1 LYATGQERSSD
12 SIAWIFKKRTLHRS
26 ETSDSYAQ
34 PEKAEQND
42 ERSQIKAATAAG
54 RRIAV
59 SDFCRR
65 ERFPG
70 HPQNLAGI
78 ASLLT
83 RNRDAQRVPLRIL
96 PLGFRMLVE
105 DSSRL
110 LNQLANSADCCPRAF
125 RLHRA
130 KTMHGLEGAWHPERS
145 PKPSRDSQ

>member
-1 LYATGQERSSD
+1 MSSQTSGPTKAIRYRSRPRLVSSFMGHLRVLSATGQERSSD

-34 PEKAEQND
+34 PERAEQND

-70 HPQNLAGI
+70 HP
-78 ASLLT
+78 
-83 RNRDAQRVPLRIL
+83 
-96 PLGFRMLVE
+96 
-105 DSSRL
+105 
-110 LNQLANSADCCPRAF
+110 
-125 RLHRA
+125 
-130 KTMHGLEGAWHPERS
+130 
-145 PKPSRDSQ
+145 